1 MSGRTDAIFLRHIL
15 DASLKVAS
23 YIGAMTEADF
33 VRETMTHDAVMRQ
46 LEIIGE
52 ATKNLSAE
60 FRGAHPTVPWKDIAG
75 MRDRL
80 IHGYMAVDLA
90 AVWDTATKDV
100 PELRDYLQCIVGA
113 SPGSNGS

>member
-1 MSGRTDAIFLRHIL
+1 
-15 DASLKVAS
+15 
-23 YIGAMTEADF
+23 
-33 VRETMTHDAVMRQ
+33 
-46 LEIIGE
+46 
-52 ATKNLSAE
+52 
-60 FRGAHPTVPWKDIAG
+60 